1 MSDAIKTVGILGAG
15 TIGASWAALFL
26 ACGYEVA
33 VHDATPDAGEAF
45 VRGYVKNAWPV
56 LTDLGLVKGG
66 ADRISFHKQPEA
78 VAERSDFIQES
89 VPEVIAIKRALFTRV
104 EPHLKPQAILASSAS
119 GLMVKEMQE
128 GFKNPARFILAHP
141 FNPPH
146 LIPLVELLANDRT
159 EAGVLEQAEA
169 FYASAG
175 RVTIRVRKEIPGHIA
190 NRLQAALWREAIHL
204 VKEGVG
210 TVEDV
215 DKAVSAGPGLRW
227 AVMGPTMIFNL
238 AAAGHGLEMY
248 CERYADS
255 FHRWWDDMGEPRFT
269 PDVRAML
276 SAGVA
281 EEMHGR
287 SLAEVA
293 RERDEIIVGILRA
306 SRAVRETKA

>member
-1 MSDAIKTVGILGAG
+1 MNEPIRTVGIIGAG

-26 ACGYEVA
+26 ACGYDVA

-45 VRGYVKNAWPV
+45 VSTYVKTAWPA
-56 LTDLGLVKGG
+56 LSELGLVKGG
-66 ADRISFHKQPEA
+66 TERISFHKQPEA
-78 VAERSDFIQES
+78 VAECCDFIQES
-89 VPEVIAIKRALFTRV
+89 VPERLDIKHALFARI
-104 EPHLKPQAILASSAS
+104 EPHLKPKAILASSAS

-146 LIPLVELLANDRT
+146 LIPLVELLANERT
-159 EAGVLEQAEA
+159 APDVLEQAEA

-175 RVTIRVRKEIPGHIA
+175 RVTIRVRKEVPGHIA

-227 AVMGPTMIFNL
+227 AVFGPNMIFNL
-238 AAAGHGLEMY
+238 AAVGHGLDMY
-248 CERYADS
+248 CERFADS
-255 FHRWWDDMGEPRFT
+255 YHRWWDDMGAPRFT
-269 PDVRAML
+269 PEVRAAL
-276 SAGVA
+276 TSGVA

-287 SLAEVA
+287 SVAEVA
-293 RERDEIIVGILRA
+293 KERDQIIVGILKA
-306 SRAVRETKA
+306 ARAVREAKR